1 MSPFLQNQIKQNPK
15 MYNYLMQN
23 SYYFKRLD
31 QGFLDFKQFSSEIK
45 EKYKLRVTDK
55 ISSAMDSIELVS
67 SVLDIINN
75 SV

>member
-1 MSPFLQNQIKQNPK
+1 MSPFLQNQFKQNPK
-15 MYNYLMQN
+15 MYNYLMQS